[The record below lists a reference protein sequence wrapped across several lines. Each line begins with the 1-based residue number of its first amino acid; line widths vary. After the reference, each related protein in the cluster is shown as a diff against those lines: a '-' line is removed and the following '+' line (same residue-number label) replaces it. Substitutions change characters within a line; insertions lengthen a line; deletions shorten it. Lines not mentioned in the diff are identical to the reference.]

1 MIYLQGRHH
10 KNWVAATSTPCK
22 CLKKHSGTR
31 YMPNHFV
38 RLPSGCAEVA
48 HPVRGRI
55 FFALIAAI
63 PLLLGL
69 TACDKTERIPTTSER
84 LKSVEGKQSTEPD
97 FYKPRKTIDYMSDLK
112 AIPAEAPKAESAP
125 AKVDRKTDPKADA
138 KADAAKIEAIKAEAA
153 KLEAARAE
161 SAKPTPVATVTP
173 TPTPAPVPAPTP
185 RAVEPTPTPAPAPVA
200 SAPPATA
207 AARPTQ
213 EATPVVSVV
222 AREQP
227 EFPRDAIRQGIEGGN
242 VRAQLTINAAGD
254 VTKVAI
260 LQAQPPRVFDRA
272 VTGSLSRWKFNP
284 GADGR
289 TYTTEIAFT
298 R

>member
-1 MIYLQGRHH
+1 
-10 KNWVAATSTPCK
+10 
-22 CLKKHSGTR
+22 
-31 YMPNHFV
+31 MPNLFV
-38 RLPSGCAEVA
+38 RLSLGRDAVGLSTSSRI
-48 HPVRGRI
+48 VSTRGRI
-55 FFALIAAI
+55 VIALIAAI
-63 PLLLGL
+63 PLSLGL
-69 TACDKTERIPTTSER
+69 TACDKTERIPTTTER

-112 AIPAEAPKAESAP
+112 AIPADTVKAEPAPPKAE
-125 AKVDRKTDPKADA
+125 RKADPR
-138 KADAAKIEAIKAEAA
+138 ADAAKIEAIKAEAA
-153 KLEAARAE
+153 KLDAARAE

-173 TPTPAPVPAPTP
+173 TPTPAPAPAPAP
-185 RAVEPTPTPAPAPVA
+185 RVVEPTPAPAPTPVA
-200 SAPPATA
+200 SAPPAAT

-227 EFPRDAIRQGIEGGN
+227 EFPRDAIRQGIEGGT

-260 LQAQPPRVFDRA
+260 LQAQPPRIFDRA

-284 GADGR
+284 GAEGR